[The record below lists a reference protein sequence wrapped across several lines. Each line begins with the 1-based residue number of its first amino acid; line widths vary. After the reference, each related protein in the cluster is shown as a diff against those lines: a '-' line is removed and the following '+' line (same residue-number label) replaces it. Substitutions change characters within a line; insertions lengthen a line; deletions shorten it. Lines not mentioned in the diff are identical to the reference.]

1 MNSLNPF
8 FIMMFIIL
16 ISSCNS
22 STKTHEDAE
31 NHLEYSTYDNFGAL
45 VAASKTSYVETKRI
59 TSPGTKDQPTDHGFW
74 FYNCMHKELL
84 QFDPSGRY
92 MLVLRVFFEG
102 RDVEATD
109 RGEIGIYRSGE

>member
-1 MNSLNPF
+1 MNCLNPF
-8 FIMMFIIL
+8 FIMMFIIS

-22 STKTHEDAE
+22 SSKTDEAAE
-31 NHLEYSTYDNFGAL
+31 IRLEYSTYDNFEAL
-45 VAASKTSYVETKRI
+45 VAASNSSYVETKRI

-92 MLVLRVFFEG
+92 MLALRVFFEG
-102 RDVEATD
+102 RDVETTD
-109 RGEIGIYRSGE
+109 REKLVL